1 MGGAQSK
8 GAWTPLVSKKIS
20 TSASNNYKIVPVAD
34 QACESYGDTF
44 DVPQGY
50 LECRWVNGKKLRW
63 IKINK
68 VKQTFVNKV
77 SPQGIEPCKL
87 KNKDVTVTQG
97 DIRSQGL
104 KVGFPFDNT
113 FKHGVYAKGTNEV
126 LIVGIDFPELRGD
139 GTLEETMAEDKKWM
153 QDWFRYYSSD
163 QSKFNVTTID
173 NWISAPKSA
182 ASYIVTGNDGNSS
195 SSNRFL
201 AEASQPFVDLI
212 TQKIDLRKFN
222 TVYMMFPDGEINFDM
237 DLIVRNERFK
247 IKEGE
252 MNMNFFGWGHDNEL
266 METLRWA
273 FYVHETL
280 HDFDIIGHAPGNG
293 WPFGIFTNQ
302 SGISMAMN
310 PYEQFLLDWLPQ
322 NQIYCVDAKTLTEAT
337 VSLTPM
343 EREDSQTKMA
353 MIKLSP
359 TRVIVVESHGID
371 KWSMLNKGDRSYPPG
386 FYGVMAYVV
395 DLDKTAAPPVTA
407 DGRSLSNEEYAWAMW
422 QKVEGGK
429 STDYEQSIGMRPDMH
444 NAVAVLGDSF
454 LIDGIQIKLVGT
466 GDFETIEIKNLT
478 PTPAIVEPKEI
489 KSFQDAVDRPK
500 DVSYWAW
507 KKSSDQLQSNN
518 SKGPIVEL
526 MIGPNTT
533 LSNPDAANAISAV
546 SKLYPEFKSPE
557 KVFAI
562 YYSYPDIDWAQKKY
576 AEVYESANGQEA
588 KNSCQKIEFCWGA
601 SATINR
607 SGNGVI
613 LAAVM
618 TSNPDRNHTS
628 GTLEAH
634 EYTHVLQ
641 ISSFYGTENQNRAMC
656 CIKAFAPWWFVEGG
670 AHFSQF
676 ATIYAKS
683 FAKYS
688 EERKN
693 ETSELLT
700 NRDKKYT
707 EKWLANFIK
716 PPDTSAWR
724 EDGRESFHLYDLG
737 MLVSEVF
744 TAIKG
749 PAINI
754 QIFTDISKGMT
765 FEKSFED
772 HFGLP
777 WDDAAKMI
785 AKSISLLVEN

>member
-1 MGGAQSK
+1 
-8 GAWTPLVSKKIS
+8 
-20 TSASNNYKIVPVAD
+20 
-34 QACESYGDTF
+34 
-44 DVPQGY
+44 
-50 LECRWVNGKKLRW
+50 
-63 IKINK
+63 
-68 VKQTFVNKV
+68 
-77 SPQGIEPCKL
+77 
-87 KNKDVTVTQG
+87 
-97 DIRSQGL
+97 
-104 KVGFPFDNT
+104 
-113 FKHGVYAKGTNEV
+113 
-126 LIVGIDFPELRGD
+126 
-139 GTLEETMAEDKKWM
+139 MAEDKKWM
-153 QDWFRYYSSD
+153 QDWFRYYSND

-195 SSNRFL
+195 TSNRFL

-237 DLIVRNERFK
+237 DLIVRYERFK

-310 PYEQFLLDWLPQ
+310 PYEQFLLDWLPE
-322 NQIYCVDAKTLTEAT
+322 NQIYCADAKTLTEAT

-343 EREDSQTKMA
+343 EREDRQTKMA

-395 DLDKTAAPPVTA
+395 DLNKTAAPPVTA

-444 NAVAVLGDSF
+444 NTVAVLGDYF

-466 GDFETIEIKNLT
+466 GDFDTIEIKNLT
-478 PTPAIVEPKEI
+478 PPPAIVEPKEI
-489 KSFQDAVDRPK
+489 KSFQDAVDRPN

-507 KKSSDQLQSNN
+507 KRSSDQALSNN
-518 SKGPIVEL
+518 TKGPIVEL
-526 MIGPNTT
+526 MVGPNTK
-533 LSNPDAANAISAV
+533 LSNPDPASAISAA
-546 SKLYPEFKSPE
+546 SKLYPNFKSPE
-557 KVFAI
+557 KVYAI
-562 YYSYPDIDWAQKKY
+562 YYSYADIDWAQTKY
-576 AEVYESANGQEA
+576 AEVYANANGQEA
-588 KNSCQKIEFCWGA
+588 KNGCQKIEYCWGA
-601 SATINR
+601 SATIN
-607 SGNGVI
+607 SLGDGII
-613 LAAVM
+613 LSAVM

-641 ISSFYGTENQNRAMC
+641 ISSFFGTGNQNQAMC

-670 AHFSQF
+670 AHFSQL
-676 ATIYAKS
+676 AIIYANS
-683 FAKYS
+683 FTKYS
-688 EERKN
+688 EERKYEAN
-693 ETSELLT
+693 DLLT

-707 EKWLANFIK
+707 EQWIANFIK
-716 PPDTSAWR
+716 PPDTSTWR
-724 EDGRESFHLYDLG
+724 EDGRESWHLYDLG

-749 PAINI
+749 PGINI

-777 WDDAAKMI
+777 WDDAVKMI
-785 AKSISLLVEN
+785 AKSISLLVEK